1 MKREIRWHDYITIN
15 IYWFAL
21 TTRSQVL
28 TPLIIPLLVQ
38 QFVGEAAKGT
48 YVGTIRLWAL
58 MVAVLVQSLMG
69 MLSDRST
76 HPWGRRRPFIAA
88 GTLGQLV
95 VLALMGFTAG
105 LVGMTGYWILFALY
119 ILSML
124 GSDTAHAATQGLI
137 PDLVPEDKRGRF
149 SGVKALF
156 ELPLPLIFVS
166 FVIGN
171 LVSAGSLWG
180 ALVVLMVVLL
190 VCMLITMLVREE
202 PLKQAPFGLDWKPF
216 VRLVVMTG
224 AFTIIILGAGAVVK
238 AITLWAG
245 GLAPGT
251 ARALTGLAGLLG
263 MAVAVTLGVWASI
276 RIGIGQEARHNPSFT
291 WWVMNRLAF
300 LVPATNLAGFILF
313 FLQERFVGLERE
325 KAASP
330 AATAVMFV
338 GIFILL
344 TALPGGW
351 LADRVGKKLLLAVSS
366 LLAGIGTFTVL
377 SIPHLTA
384 VYVGAC
390 LIGAAVGLFYT
401 VNWAL
406 GTEIVPQE
414 QAGRYLGLSNLAGA
428 GAGAIGAYL
437 GGPIADNLGYVLLF
451 AIYGVLFV
459 LAALPLIGIR
469 EESR

>member
-1 MKREIRWHDYITIN
+1 
-15 IYWFAL
+15 
-21 TTRSQVL
+21 
-28 TPLIIPLLVQ
+28 
-38 QFVGEAAKGT
+38 
-48 YVGTIRLWAL
+48 
-58 MVAVLVQSLMG
+58 
-69 MLSDRST
+69 
-76 HPWGRRRPFIAA
+76 
-88 GTLGQLV
+88 
-95 VLALMGFTAG
+95 
-105 LVGMTGYWILFALY
+105 
-119 ILSML
+119 ML

-390 LIGAAVGLFYT
+390 LIGAAVGLFYS